1 MRIINRAFRFVLISE
16 DTGSNQPLA
25 CLYRLKVTF
34 RGEKILD
41 NIMANDK
48 IELARDFITF
58 PEELNKECTK
68 EDFHK
73 IMSSHNS
80 DIPIERVNFKG
91 YPENK
96 MDQ

>member
-1 MRIINRAFRFVLISE
+1 
-16 DTGSNQPLA
+16 
-25 CLYRLKVTF
+25 
-34 RGEKILD
+34 
-41 NIMANDK
+41 MANDK